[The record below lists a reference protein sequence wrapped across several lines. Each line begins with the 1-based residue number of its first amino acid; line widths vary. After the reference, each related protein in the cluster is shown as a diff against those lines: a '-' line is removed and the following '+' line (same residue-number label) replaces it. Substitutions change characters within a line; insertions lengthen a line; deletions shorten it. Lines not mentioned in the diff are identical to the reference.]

1 MTDDNALR
9 EVVQQLLLN
18 NFGPD
23 HSSRLTSP
31 QDFYVAEQ
39 IIDAIRYRH
48 AIVEL
53 PEPTS
58 SGPVSTSWGLVTKW
72 DRTRQTPGERRL
84 VTIDPHDRGMTPESA
99 RALAAALLAA
109 ADAAEREK

>member
-1 MTDDNALR
+1 MNDDNELR
-9 EVVQQLLLN
+9 ELITAVIKHRYGV
-18 NFGPD
+18 PSKAAKD
-23 HSSRLTSP
+23 
-31 QDFYVAEQ
+31 
-39 IIDAIRYRH
+39 IIAAIRERH
-48 AIVEL
+48 AIVRL

-72 DRTRQTPGERRL
+72 DRMRQTPGERRL

-109 ADAAEREK
+109 ADAAEREQ

>member
-1 MTDDNALR
+1 MNDDNELRTVIADLMDEHRHCCLRKSADMTDSILA
-9 EVVQQLLLN
+9 
-18 NFGPD
+18 
-23 HSSRLTSP
+23 
-31 QDFYVAEQ
+31 
-39 IIDAIRYRH
+39 AIRERH
-48 AIVEL
+48 AIVRL

-72 DRTRQTPGERRL
+72 DRMRQTPGERRL

-109 ADAAEREK
+109 ADAAEREQ